1 MDSQRR
7 TVSRI
12 SQSNE
17 PVRASSSNHEGL
29 MSWPENFFTARNS
42 FVNETTQTSLSAR
55 AMELSI
61 YGSMMNDMRGQFGSF
76 RRSSQGPKNH
86 SLSYP
91 RVPTGTAANVRP
103 LVSVQSEG
111 NSMNTRLGT
120 REPFRVAPTPP
131 LPRRRRQRN
140 VEGDDSSDD
149 SGGEVIVR
157 IDSPSTLSFSN
168 LS

>member
-1 MDSQRR
+1 
-7 TVSRI
+7 
-12 SQSNE
+12 
-17 PVRASSSNHEGL
+17 

-42 FVNETTQTSLSAR
+42 YVTETPQTTLSAR
-55 AMELSI
+55 ALELSI
-61 YGSMMNDMRGQFGSF
+61 YGSMMNDMRGHFGSF
-76 RRSSQGPKNH
+76 RRSSQGRKSH

-111 NSMNTRLGT
+111 NSMHTRLGT
-120 REPFRVAPTPP
+120 REAFRVAPMPP
-131 LPRRRRQRN
+131 LPGRRRRRN

-168 LS
+168 GS